1 METEKELK
9 VKQTPQLNN
18 HGSFGN
24 GEQMIS
30 ASPHGLLGL
39 NDIKTEI
46 VDIFLIQHINPTF
59 MRNSI
64 VLKMIYLQF

>member
-1 METEKELK
+1 MDHLE
-9 VKQTPQLNN
+9 
-18 HGSFGN
+18 N

-64 VLKMIYLQF
+64 VLKINYLQF

>member
-1 METEKELK
+1 MDHLENE
-9 VKQTPQLNN
+9 
-18 HGSFGN
+18 
-24 GEQMIS
+24 EQKIS

-39 NDIKTEI
+39 NDITTEI

-64 VLKMIYLQF
+64 VLK